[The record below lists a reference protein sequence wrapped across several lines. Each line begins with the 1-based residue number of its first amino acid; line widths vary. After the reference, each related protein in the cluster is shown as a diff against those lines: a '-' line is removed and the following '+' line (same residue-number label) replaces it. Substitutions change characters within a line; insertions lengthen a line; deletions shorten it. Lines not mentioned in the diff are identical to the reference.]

1 MKTRCPYTLIFLFVI
16 TLIGSL
22 QAQMRTKIPTFK
34 LDNPPITAAYLE
46 QHLSKSG
53 PLLMLT
59 PAIEN
64 NLKKGIKTDPV
75 LKNYFAALKLHAYK
89 ILDSSLIERKM
100 IGKRM
105 LATSRELL
113 YRMTVLS
120 MVYRMEKEP
129 VLLKRINSELISACN
144 FSDWHPSHAL
154 DVAEFALAVA
164 IPVDWVGNALP
175 KSTVELAK
183 TSLIEKGI
191 NPWFKEKKDPYWL
204 NWTNN
209 WNQVCTA
216 GMIAAALVTAD
227 INPELS
233 AKVIDKCLEGIPNAL
248 EEYAP
253 DGVYPEG
260 PTYWAYGS
268 SFSAIT
274 ASMLKSAFGTD
285 FGLSAYPPF
294 QKSADFRLL
303 MVAPSGLYYNYFD
316 SADGPGINGEGD
328 LSELTLAWFAGLM
341 KNPAYFLKNTF
352 TKPADSLDLS
362 RLAGI
367 GLIWLSK
374 VDKGNNADLPL
385 VWKGK
390 GANPI
395 VVFRGGKNDPNQY
408 YFAGKGGSA
417 SQSHGNMDAG
427 SFIFELNGI
436 RWVIDPGKEVY
447 NDVEKTGFNLWSSCQ
462 HCERWTLLSKNN
474 FGHSTLTINDS
485 LFKVGGKATLVNF
498 TKGEKPEASFDMTPV
513 YRGNVTSA
521 KRRFIKE
528 SNHSLTIEDD
538 LVLNDSTKNIT
549 WELMTTAE
557 VTPTNDGAILRKDG
571 RQLYLKIFSPQNAQ
585 VTTVSLDPPPLKVD
599 RVVKGMKRIEIR
611 LSSGLFPS
619 KKATIKVRLSSQES
633 KN

>member
-1 MKTRCPYTLIFLFVI
+1 MKLRYRCALLLLFLFS
-16 TLIGSL
+16 LIGCAE
-22 QAQMRTKIPTFK
+22 AQMRTKIPTFK
-34 LDNPPITAAYLE
+34 LDNPPITAAYLQ

-64 NLKKGIKTDPV
+64 DLKKGIKTDPV
-75 LKNYFAALKLHAYK
+75 LKNYFEALKLNAYK
-89 ILDSSLIERKM
+89 ILDSPLIERKM

-113 YRMTVLS
+113 HRMTVLS
-120 MVYRMEKEP
+120 IVYRMEKEP
-129 VLLKRINSELISACN
+129 VLLKRINDELIAACN

-164 IPVDWVGNALP
+164 IPVDWVGPALP
-175 KSTVELAK
+175 KSTVDLAK
-183 TSLIEKGI
+183 TSLIKKAI
-191 NPWFKEKKDPYWL
+191 NPWFKGKKDPYWL

-227 INPELS
+227 KDPELS
-233 AKVIDKCLEGIPNAL
+233 AKVISKCLEGIPNAL

-260 PTYWAYGS
+260 ATYWAYGS
-268 SFSAIT
+268 SFSAVT
-274 ASMLKSAFGTD
+274 SSMLTSAFGTD

-294 QKSADFRLL
+294 RKSADFRLL

-328 LSELTLAWFAGLM
+328 LSELTLAWFAGLT
-341 KNPAYFLKNTF
+341 NNQTYFLKQTF

-362 RLAGI
+362 RLSGI

-374 VDKGNNADLPL
+374 VGEGKKTGLPL
-385 VWKGK
+385 SWKGK
-390 GANPI
+390 GVNPI
-395 VVFRGGKNDPNQY
+395 VVFRGRKDDPHQY

-417 SQSHGNMDAG
+417 GQSHGNMDAG
-427 SFIFELNGI
+427 SFIFELNGV

-447 NDVEKTGFNLWSSCQ
+447 NEVEKTGFNLWSSCQ

-474 FGHSTLTINDS
+474 FGHSTLTVNDS
-485 LFKVGGKATLVNF
+485 LFKVSGKATLINF
-498 TKGEKPEASFDMTPV
+498 KEGEKPEATFEMTPV
-513 YRGNVTSA
+513 YRGNLTSA
-521 KRRFIKE
+521 KRRFIKN
-528 SNHSLTIEDD
+528 SDHSLMIEDD
-538 LVLNDSTKNIT
+538 LVLNDSTKNLT
-549 WELMTTAE
+549 WELMTTAD
-557 VTPTNDGAILRKDG
+557 VTPTKDGAVLKKDG
-571 RQLYLKIFSPQNAQ
+571 KRLYLKILSPKNVQ
-585 VTTVSLDPPPLKVD
+585 VSTVSLDPPPLKVD

-611 LSSGLFPS
+611 MPTGLFPD
-619 KKATIKVRLSSQES
+619 KKATIKVRLSSQE
-633 KN
+633 

>member
-1 MKTRCPYTLIFLFVI
+1 MKTRCPYILLFLFLI
-16 TLIGSL
+16 TLIGPL

-34 LDNPPITAAYLE
+34 LDNPPITAAYLQ
-46 QHLSKSG
+46 QHLSKSR

-59 PAIEN
+59 PAIES
-64 NLKKGIKTDPV
+64 NLRKGIKTDPV

-89 ILDSSLIERKM
+89 VLDSPLIERRM
-100 IGKRM
+100 VGKRM

-120 MVYRMEKEP
+120 MVYRMEKDP

-144 FSDWHPSHAL
+144 FSDWHPAHAL

-164 IPVDWVGNALP
+164 IPVDWVGDALP
-175 KSTVELAK
+175 KSTVDRAK
-183 TSLIEKGI
+183 TSLVEKAI
-191 NPWFKEKKDPYWL
+191 NPWFKGEKDAYWL

-209 WNQVCTA
+209 WNQVCTS

-227 INPELS
+227 RNPELS
-233 AKVIDKCLEGIPNAL
+233 AKVISKCLEGIPNAL

-260 PTYWAYGS
+260 ATYWAYGS

-274 ASMLKSAFGTD
+274 SSMLKSALGTD

-316 SADGPGINGEGD
+316 SADGPGISGEGD
-328 LSELTLAWFAGLM
+328 LSELTLAWFAGLT
-341 KNPAYFLKNTF
+341 KNQSYFLKQVF
-352 TKPADSLDLS
+352 TKPVDSLDLS

-367 GLIWLSK
+367 GLIWLSDVGGGK
-374 VDKGNNADLPL
+374 KTDLPL
-385 VWKGK
+385 SWKGK
-390 GANPI
+390 GVNPI
-395 VVFRGGKNDPNQY
+395 VVFRGGKDDEYHY

-417 SQSHGNMDAG
+417 GQSHGNMDAG
-427 SFIFELNGI
+427 SFIFELNDV

-462 HCERWTLLSKNN
+462 HCQRWTLLSKNN

-485 LFKVGGKATLVNF
+485 LFNVGGKAKLVNF
-498 TKGEKPEASFDMTPV
+498 TEGVKPEATFDMTPV
-513 YRGNVTSA
+513 YRGNLTSA
-521 KRRFIKE
+521 KRRFTKD
-528 SNHSLTIEDD
+528 SDHSLIIEDD
-538 LVLNDSTKNIT
+538 LLLNDSTKNIT
-549 WELMTTAE
+549 WELMTTAD
-557 VTPTNDGAILRKDG
+557 VTPTNYGAILRKDG
-571 RQLYLKIFSPQNAQ
+571 KQLYLKIFSPENVQ
-585 VTTVSLDPPPLKVD
+585 VTTVSLDPPPLKID

-611 LSSGLFPS
+611 VSSNLFPG
-619 KKATIKVRLSSQES
+619 KKATIKVRLSSPQ
-633 KN
+633 

>member
-1 MKTRCPYTLIFLFVI
+1 MKIRCHCTLLLLFLI
-16 TLIGSL
+16 TLIGAA

-34 LDNPPITAAYLE
+34 LDNPPITAAYLQ

-64 NLKKGIKTDPV
+64 DLKKGIKTDPI
-75 LKNYFAALKLHAYK
+75 LKNYFAALKLNAYK

-120 MVYRMEKEP
+120 MVYRMEKDP
-129 VLLKRINSELISACN
+129 VLLKRINDELIAACN

-154 DVAEFALAVA
+154 DVAEIALAVA
-164 IPVDWVGNALP
+164 IPVDWVGDALP
-175 KSTVELAK
+175 KSTVKLAK
-183 TSLIEKGI
+183 TALIEKAI
-191 NPWFKEKKDPYWL
+191 NPWFKGKKDPFWL

-227 INPELS
+227 KDPELS
-233 AKVIDKCLEGIPNAL
+233 AKVISKCLEGIPNAL

-260 PTYWAYGS
+260 ATYWAYGS

-274 ASMLKSAFGTD
+274 SSMLKSALGTD
-285 FGLSAYPPF
+285 FGLSTYPPF

-328 LSELTLAWFAGLM
+328 LSELTLAWFAGLT
-341 KNPAYFLKNTF
+341 KNQAYFLKQTF

-367 GLIWLSK
+367 GLIWLSQVGEVK
-374 VDKGNNADLPL
+374 NTDLPL
-385 VWKGK
+385 NWKGK
-390 GANPI
+390 GGNPI
-395 VVFRGGKNDPNQY
+395 VVFRGGKDDVHHY

-417 SQSHGNMDAG
+417 GQSHGNMDAG
-427 SFIFELNGI
+427 SFVFELNGV

-447 NDVEKTGFNLWSSCQ
+447 NDVEKTGFDLWSGCQ

-474 FGHSTLTINDS
+474 FGHSTLTVNDS
-485 LFKVGGKATLVNF
+485 LFKVRGKATLIDF
-498 TKGEKPEASFDMTPV
+498 KEGAKPEATFEMTPV
-513 YRGNVTSA
+513 YRGNLTSA
-521 KRRFIKE
+521 QRRFIKD
-528 SNHSLTIEDD
+528 SDHSLLIEDD

-549 WELMTTAE
+549 WQLMTTAD
-557 VTPTNDGAILRKDG
+557 VTPTKDGAVLKKDG
-571 RQLYLKIFSPQNAQ
+571 KQLHLKIFSPQNVQ

-599 RVVKGMKRIEIR
+599 RVIKGMKRIEIR
-611 LSSGLFPS
+611 MPASLFPD
-619 KKATIKVRLSSQES
+619 KKATIKVQLSSSE
-633 KN
+633 